1 MRVKAF
7 VLCGGKG
14 KRLRPLTYYF
24 QKVMIPIGSSQKPLL
39 EYILALL
46 KKHGINEVTLLAGYK
61 HEQIENYFGDG
72 SKIGMKLSI
81 VVDDPNLG
89 GTGGAVINAYRRGE
103 AEGYDHI
110 LIYYGDI
117 LSNTNLSE
125 MLKHHVSTN
134 ADLTLAI
141 SQGYRVEVG
150 VVDLDGTWIR
160 GVREKPMINLNV
172 GIGILAVKAKVL
184 ELLDQMVREAGGRSV
199 DLMGDL
205 LPRLLEG
212 GGRLA
217 AYIVKGVW
225 YDVGSVDRYEKL
237 DPSLVKKIEEHLGWV

>member
-1 MRVKAF
+1 MKVKAF

-24 QKVMIPIGSSQKPLL
+24 QKVMIPIGVSQKPLL

-46 KKHGINEVTLLAGYK
+46 KKHGIREATLLAGYK
-61 HEQIENYFGDG
+61 HEQIKNYFGDG
-72 SKIGMKLSI
+72 SKIGMKLNI
-81 VVDDPNLG
+81 VIDDPNLG
-89 GTGGAVINAYRRGE
+89 GTGGAVINAYRKGE
-103 AEGYDHI
+103 AHGYDHI

-125 MLKHHVSTN
+125 MLKYHVEMR

-141 SQGYRVEVG
+141 SKGYRIEVG
-150 VVDLDGTWIR
+150 VVDLEKGWIKS
-160 GVREKPMINLNV
+160 VKEKPVIDLNV
-172 GIGILAVKAKVL
+172 GIGILAMRSEVL
-184 ELLDQMVREAGGRSV
+184 KLLDKMVTEAGSKSV

-205 LPRLLEG
+205 LPRMLKEG
-212 GGRLA
+212 RKLA
-217 AYIVKGVW
+217 AYVIKGVW

-237 DPSLVKKIEEHLGWV
+237 DISIVKKVEEYLGWS